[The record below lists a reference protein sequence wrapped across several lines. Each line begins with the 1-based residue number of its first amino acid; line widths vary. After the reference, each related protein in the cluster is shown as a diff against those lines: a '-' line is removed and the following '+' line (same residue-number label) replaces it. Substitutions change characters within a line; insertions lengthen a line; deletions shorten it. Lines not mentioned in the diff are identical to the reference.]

1 MCGGPIE
8 YFQYLFLSVWGPYR
22 IFPIF
27 VVSSKSEDCN
37 LTVAEVLPSLIAE
50 VLPSL
55 VAEVLPSLVAE
66 VLPSLVAYTMQRCLH
81 LWFKFIKI
89 CSQMSKF
96 SHNPLSCSLVHVNY

>member
-37 LTVAEVLPSLIAE
+37 LTVAE

>member
-66 VLPSLVAYTMQRCLH
+66 VLAPLVQIHKNMFT
-81 LWFKFIKI
+81 
-89 CSQMSKF
+89 
-96 SHNPLSCSLVHVNY
+96 NV

>member
-8 YFQYLFLSVWGPYR
+8 YFQYLILSVGGPYR

-55 VAEVLPSLVAE
+55 VAEVLPSLI
-66 VLPSLVAYTMQRCLH
+66 AYTMQRCLH